1 MQPARAQAGCF
12 PDSLLPLEASR
23 RVSCALVRTRVGPH
37 APQRASYISPTK
49 AAPKSEN
56 DSCTSSNAATM
67 SGQFSQHQLRDGV
80 VLPAV
85 LNKAPAGT
93 KAHVICLGYLQADAG
108 WFKRGG
114 NTSLMSNPSGPE
126 KPERRDLIMYSVL
139 IEHPT
144 EGLILWETGCGKDYP
159 GTSSISSSSLRLHC

>member
-1 MQPARAQAGCF
+1 
-12 PDSLLPLEASR
+12 
-23 RVSCALVRTRVGPH
+23 
-37 APQRASYISPTK
+37 
-49 AAPKSEN
+49 
-56 DSCTSSNAATM
+56 M

-159 GTSSISSSSLRLHC
+159 GTS